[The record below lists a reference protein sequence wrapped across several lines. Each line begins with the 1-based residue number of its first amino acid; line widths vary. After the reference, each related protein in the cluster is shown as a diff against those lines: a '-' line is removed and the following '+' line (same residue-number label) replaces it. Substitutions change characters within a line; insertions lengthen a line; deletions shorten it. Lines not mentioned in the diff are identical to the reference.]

1 MDPHTLTFY
10 TIAAGFSF
18 CLSLL
23 LVMFAHIQRGTLLVN
38 SLALTMMAAALALF
52 VAGQGPQF
60 PKWVTVIGT
69 NALLLSAAV
78 ILHAG
83 FVAFAEERTPRI
95 DYPGWTLIALTLPLF
110 AYWGLVEPDGS
121 TRSMLFSFAAAL
133 IVGRTARLLAGLAR
147 RRHGWMPLR
156 VLVLVFGVLTAWMLL
171 RGVYFVFAPPP
182 PVELK
187 GANPT
192 QWMTVFWFNVLIAVL
207 VASLLALE
215 IHRLRP
221 KLLENA
227 SERDGSLEPL
237 RANLN
242 LLWSLVAVILI
253 AIATEV
259 GIIYTALYQREYR
272 QLEAQA
278 GIANQAFA
286 EHSQQI
292 VTQADLMLRAV
303 RNMAERGVP
312 AAELDRFI
320 SDLKLS
326 RTTFEDLFIIG
337 ADGRL
342 IAPIADRAKGID
354 TRQRD
359 YFRFHLEHAE
369 DVLYISPISTGLVS
383 GKQQFRVTR
392 RLADVDGRFAGVVL
406 IPLEPMAFTRYF
418 RQLQPG
424 ADNIATLIGTE
435 DRRIRARVPE
445 AEPAKLDAP
454 LESQLWD
461 ALATAP
467 TGKYYAASAID
478 SIERQLLYRR
488 VGDLPLVMVTGFSS
502 TDVRRHAL
510 QSLQPIAF
518 GAGLT
523 IAIVLALATIITS
536 ILRHRDEQESFIS
549 MLSHEL
555 KTPLSVIRM
564 ALDGDRASLDKARI
578 VRAVRSMQDVITRC
592 VQADRLKVGLT
603 PTRFTEINVETLLDT
618 LWDEAPD
625 RIELST
631 ASLAPCHTDPDLLRI
646 ILGNL
651 VDNALKYGDPQQP
664 IILNAAPA
672 IQQGKTGIRIAV
684 ANATGAAGKPDAERV
699 FRKYYRAKSARGK
712 TGSGLGLYIAAGF
725 ARLLGG
731 ELRYEPDDPM
741 VRFVLWIPQ
750 SPDR

>member
-18 CLSLL
+18 CLSLV
-23 LVMFAHIQRGTLLVN
+23 LVIFAHIQRGTLLVN
-38 SLALTMMAAALALF
+38 SLALSMMVVALALF

-60 PKWVTVIGT
+60 PRWVTVIGT
-69 NALLLSAAV
+69 NVLLLSAAV
-78 ILHAG
+78 MLHAG
-83 FVAFAEERTPRI
+83 FVAYAKERAPRI
-95 DYPGWTLIALTLPLF
+95 DYPGWSLIALTFPLF
-110 AYWGLVEPDGS
+110 AYWGLVEPNGPV
-121 TRSMLFSFAAAL
+121 RSMLFSFALAL
-133 IVGRTARLLAGLAR
+133 ITGRTTRLLAGLAR
-147 RRHGWMPLR
+147 RRHSWIPLR
-156 VLVLVFGVLTAWMLL
+156 VLALVFGVLTAWMLL
-171 RGVYFVFAPPP
+171 RGMHFVFAPPP

-192 QWMTVFWFNVLIAVL
+192 QWITVFWFNVLIAVV

-221 KLLENA
+221 KLLNNA
-227 SERDGSLEPL
+227 SECDGSLEPL

-272 QLEAQA
+272 QLEEQA
-278 GIANQAFA
+278 AIANQAFA

-303 RNMAERGVP
+303 RNMAERGIP
-312 AAELDRFI
+312 AAGLDRFI
-320 SDLKLS
+320 ADLNLS
-326 RTTFEDLFIIG
+326 RTTFENLFIIG

-342 IAPIADRAKGID
+342 VAPIADRAKGID

-392 RLADVDGRFAGVVL
+392 RLTDVDGHFAGVVL
-406 IPLEPMAFTRYF
+406 IPLEPMAFTRYY
-418 RQLQPG
+418 RQLLPG
-424 ADNIATLIGTE
+424 ADSIATLISTD
-435 DRRIRARVPE
+435 DRRIRARIPE
-445 AEPAKLDAP
+445 ADPAKLEAP
-454 LESQLWD
+454 LTSQLWD

-467 TGKYYAASAID
+467 TGKYRAASAVD
-478 SIERQLLYRR
+478 GVERQFLYRR
-488 VGDLPLVMVTGFSS
+488 VGDLPLAMVTGFSS
-502 TDVRRHAL
+502 TDVRHHAL

-523 IAIVLALATIITS
+523 IAVVLALAIIITA

-564 ALDGDRASLDKARI
+564 ALDGDRTGLDKTRI

-603 PTRFTEINVETLLDT
+603 PTRFTEVNVETLLDT

-631 ASLAPCHTDPDLLRI
+631 TSLPPCHTDPDLLRI

-651 VDNALKYGDPQQP
+651 VDNALKYGDPEQP

-672 IQQGKTGIRIAV
+672 IQHGVKGISIAV
-684 ANATGAAGKPDAERV
+684 ANATGPAGKPDADRV
-699 FRKYYRAKSARGK
+699 FRKYYRARSARGK
-712 TGSGLGLYIAAGF
+712 TGSGLGLYISAGF
-725 ARLLGG
+725 AQLLGG
-731 ELRYEPDDPM
+731 QLGYESDDPM

-750 SPDR
+750 SPNR